1 MKLRTDQSLIA
12 KWIKNNARVLDLGC
26 GDGALRANLQQ
37 EQNVSGYGIEIDEEN
52 IISCL
57 KNGVNVI
64 QTALDAGLS
73 QFDNNTFDYVIMTQT
88 LQAIYYPEK
97 LLTELTRVGKEA
109 IVTFPNMAHWKC
121 RIQMAL
127 GGHMPKSK
135 TLPYEWHNT
144 PNIHLCSLDDFENL
158 CVEKNIEILKR
169 TTVDHAHQIN
179 LGMSILPNLLGEV
192 AIYRFRSGA

>member
-1 MKLRTDQSLIA
+1 MKLRADQSLIA

-26 GDGALRANLQQ
+26 VDGALLANLQQ
-37 EQNVSGYGIEIDEEN
+37 DQNVSGYGIEIDEKN

-57 KNGVNVI
+57 ENGVNVI
-64 QTALDAGLS
+64 QTDLDAGLS
-73 QFDNNTFDYVIMTQT
+73 QFDSNTFDYVIMTQT

-97 LLTELTRVGKEA
+97 LLTEMTRVGQEA

-158 CVEKNIEILKR
+158 CVKKNIEILKR

-192 AIYRFRSGA
+192 AIYRFRSDA

>member
-1 MKLRTDQSLIA
+1 MKLRADQSLIA

-26 GDGALRANLQQ
+26 GDGALLANLQQ
-37 EQNVSGYGIEIDEEN
+37 EQNVSGYGIEIDEKN

-57 KNGVNVI
+57 ENGVNVI
-64 QTALDAGLS
+64 QTDLDAGLS

-97 LLTELTRVGKEA
+97 LLTEMTRVGQEA

-158 CVEKNIEILKR
+158 CAEKNIEILERK
-169 TTVDHAHQIN
+169 TIDHAHQIS
-179 LGMSILPNLLGEV
+179 LGMSILPNLLGEI
-192 AIYRFRSGA
+192 AIYRFCSNA

>member
-1 MKLRTDQSLIA
+1 MKLRADQSLIA
-12 KWIKNNARVLDLGC
+12 KWIKHNARVLDLGC
-26 GDGALRANLQQ
+26 GDGALLANLQKK
-37 EQNVSGYGIEIDEEN
+37 QNVSGYGIEIDEEN

-64 QTALDAGLS
+64 QTDLDAGLS

-97 LLTELTRVGKEA
+97 LLTEMTRVGKEA

-158 CVEKNIEILKR
+158 CAEKNIEILER

-192 AIYRFRSGA
+192 AIYRFRSDA

>member
-12 KWIKNNARVLDLGC
+12 KWIKHNARVLDLGC
-26 GDGALRANLQQ
+26 GDGALLANLQKK
-37 EQNVSGYGIEIDEEN
+37 QNVSGYGIEIDEEN

-64 QTALDAGLS
+64 QTDLDAGLS
-73 QFDNNTFDYVIMTQT
+73 QFDNNIFDYVIMTQT

-97 LLTELTRVGKEA
+97 LLTEMTRVGKEA

-158 CVEKNIEILKR
+158 CAEKNIEILKR

>member
-1 MKLRTDQSLIA
+1 MKLRADQSLIA
-12 KWIKNNARVLDLGC
+12 KWIKHNARVLDLGC
-26 GDGALRANLQQ
+26 GDGALLANLQKK
-37 EQNVSGYGIEIDEEN
+37 QNVSGYGIEIDEEN

-64 QTALDAGLS
+64 QTDLDAGLS

-97 LLTELTRVGKEA
+97 LLTEMTRVGKEA

>member
-12 KWIKNNARVLDLGC
+12 KWIKHNARVLDLGC
-26 GDGALRANLQQ
+26 GDGALLANLQKK
-37 EQNVSGYGIEIDEEN
+37 QNVSGYGIEIDEEN

-64 QTALDAGLS
+64 QTDLDAGLS

-97 LLTELTRVGKEA
+97 LLTEMTRVGKEA

-192 AIYRFRSGA
+192 AIYRFRSDA

>member
-12 KWIKNNARVLDLGC
+12 KWIKHNARVLDLGC
-26 GDGALRANLQQ
+26 GDGALLANLQKK
-37 EQNVSGYGIEIDEEN
+37 QNVSGYGIEIDEKN
-52 IISCL
+52 IISGL
-57 KNGVNVI
+57 ENGVNVI
-64 QTALDAGLS
+64 QTDLDAGLS
-73 QFDNNTFDYVIMTQT
+73 QFDSNTFDYVIMTQT

-97 LLTELTRVGKEA
+97 LLTEMTRVGKEA

-158 CVEKNIEILKR
+158 CAEKNIEILER

-192 AIYRFRSGA
+192 AIYRFRSDA

>member
-12 KWIKNNARVLDLGC
+12 KWIKHNARVLDLGC
-26 GDGALRANLQQ
+26 GDGALLANLQKK
-37 EQNVSGYGIEIDEEN
+37 QNVSGYGIEIDKEN

-57 KNGVNVI
+57 ENGVNVI
-64 QTALDAGLS
+64 QTDLDAGLS
-73 QFDNNTFDYVIMTQT
+73 QFDSNTFDYVIMTQT

-97 LLTELTRVGKEA
+97 LLTEMTRVGKEA

-158 CVEKNIEILKR
+158 CAEKNIEILKR

>member
-12 KWIKNNARVLDLGC
+12 KWIKNDARVLDLGC
-26 GDGALRANLQQ
+26 GDGTLLANLQKKQ
-37 EQNVSGYGIEIDEEN
+37 KVTGYGIEIDEEN
-52 IISCL
+52 IIKCIKS
-57 KNGVNVI
+57 GVNVI
-64 QTALDAGLS
+64 QTDLDAGLS

-97 LLTELTRVGKEA
+97 LLTEMTRVGHEA

-121 RIQMAL
+121 RVQIML

-135 TLPYEWHNT
+135 TLPYEWYDT

-158 CVEKNIEILKR
+158 CMKKNIEILERK
-169 TTVDHAHQIN
+169 TIDHAHQIS
-179 LGMSILPNLLGEV
+179 LGMSILPNLLGEI
-192 AIYRFRSGA
+192 AIYRFCSNA

>member
-12 KWIKNNARVLDLGC
+12 KWIKNDARVLDLGC
-26 GDGALRANLQQ
+26 GDGTLLANFQKKQ
-37 EQNVSGYGIEIDEEN
+37 KVTGYGFEIDEEN
-52 IISCL
+52 IIKCIKS
-57 KNGVNVI
+57 GVNVI
-64 QTALDAGLS
+64 QTDLDAGLS

-97 LLTELTRVGKEA
+97 LLTEMTRVGHEA

-121 RIQMAL
+121 RVQIML

-135 TLPYEWHNT
+135 TLPYEWYDT

-158 CVEKNIEILKR
+158 CMKKNIEILERK
-169 TTVDHAHQIN
+169 TIDHAHQIS
-179 LGMSILPNLLGEV
+179 LGMSILPNLLGEI
-192 AIYRFRSGA
+192 AIYRFRSNA

>member
-26 GDGALRANLQQ
+26 GDGALLANLQQ
-37 EQNVSGYGIEIDEEN
+37 DQNVSGYGIEIDEKN

-57 KNGVNVI
+57 ENGVNVI
-64 QTALDAGLS
+64 QTDLDAGLS
-73 QFDNNTFDYVIMTQT
+73 QFDSNTFDYVIMTQT

-97 LLTELTRVGKEA
+97 LLTEMTRVGQEA

-121 RIQMAL
+121 RIQMVL

-158 CVEKNIEILKR
+158 CAEKNIEILER

-192 AIYRFRSGA
+192 AIYRFRSDA

>member
-1 MKLRTDQSLIA
+1 MKLRNDQSLIA
-12 KWIKNNARVLDLGC
+12 KWIKSNTRVLDLGC
-26 GDGALRANLQQ
+26 GDGALLANLQK
-37 EQNVSGYGIEIDEEN
+37 ERNITGYGIEIDEDN
-52 IISCL
+52 IIRCIEG
-57 KNGVNVI
+57 GVNVI
-64 QTALDAGLS
+64 QTDLDAGLS

-97 LLTELTRVGKEA
+97 LLTEMPRVGKEA

-127 GGHMPKSK
+127 GGHMPQSK

-158 CVEKNIEILKR
+158 CAEKNIEILER

>member
-12 KWIKNNARVLDLGC
+12 KWIKHNARVLDLGC
-26 GDGALRANLQQ
+26 GDGALLANLQKK
-37 EQNVSGYGIEIDEEN
+37 QNVSGYGIEIDEKN

-57 KNGVNVI
+57 ENGVNVI
-64 QTALDAGLS
+64 QTDLDAGLS
-73 QFDNNTFDYVIMTQT
+73 QFDSNTFDYVIMTQT

-97 LLTELTRVGKEA
+97 LLTEMTRVGKEA

-158 CVEKNIEILKR
+158 CAEKNIEILKR

-192 AIYRFRSGA
+192 AIYRFRSDA

>member
-12 KWIKNNARVLDLGC
+12 KWIKHNTRVLDLGC
-26 GDGALRANLQQ
+26 GDGALLANLQK

-52 IISCL
+52 IIKCL
-57 KNGVNVI
+57 GSGVNVI
-64 QTALDAGLS
+64 QTDLDAGLS
-73 QFDNNTFDYVIMTQT
+73 QFDSNTFDYVIMTQT

-97 LLTELTRVGKEA
+97 LLTEMTRVGYEA

-158 CVEKNIEILKR
+158 CAGKNIEILER
-169 TTVDHAHQIN
+169 TTVDHAHQIS

-192 AIYRFRSGA
+192 AIYRFRSSA